1 MGVKHKKLKETRDL
15 FIRFRATK
23 AEHDEIMEQARSR
36 GYNSF
41 SDYIRKLIQQ
51 DIENSKVTDLL
62 TCTVGE
68 AISQQYNK

>member
-1 MGVKHKKLKETRDL
+1 MMGVKHKKPNGTRDV

-23 AEHDEIMEQARSR
+23 AEHDEIMELARNR

-51 DIENSKVTDLL
+51 DMEHSKVTDLL
-62 TCTVGE
+62 THTVGE
-68 AISQQYNK
+68 ACVYNH